1 VTSEPVDGTTP
12 HAPRASSMRGRVLRA
27 GDGPA
32 SNGNVANIITVV
44 RILLAPVFVYLLL
57 LDDSEMGAVRWIA
70 AILFIVAIST
80 DGVDGYIARRN
91 NLITDL
97 GVLLDPIA
105 DKILTLGALIAL
117 SVLGE
122 LWWWV
127 TIIIVVR
134 EVGITVYRLVVVNTV
149 VIPASKAGKAKTLS
163 QAVAISLFL
172 LPFSTLVGDWVLWV
186 NYAVMALAFALTV
199 YSGVQY
205 VVLAV
210 SAARRSRG

>member
-1 VTSEPVDGTTP
+1 VSTEPVNGTTP
-12 HAPRASSMRGRVLRA
+12 HAPRKATMAGRVWRA
-27 GDGPA
+27 GDTPA

-57 LDDSEMGAVRWIA
+57 LDGGEMGATRWVA
-70 AILFIVAIST
+70 ALLFIFAIAT
-80 DGVDGYIARRN
+80 DGIDGHIARSR

-105 DKILTLGALIAL
+105 DKILTLSALVVL
-117 SVLGE
+117 SILGE

-134 EVGITVYRLVVVNTV
+134 ELGITVWRLVVVTKV
-149 VIPASKAGKAKTLS
+149 VVPASKTGKLKTLA

-172 LPFSTLVGDWVLWV
+172 LPFATVFGDWVLWINWV
-186 NYAVMALAFALTV
+186 VMAVAFALTV
-199 YSGVQY
+199 YSGIEYLVQ
-205 VVLAV
+205 AR
-210 SAARRSRG
+210 SAKRSR